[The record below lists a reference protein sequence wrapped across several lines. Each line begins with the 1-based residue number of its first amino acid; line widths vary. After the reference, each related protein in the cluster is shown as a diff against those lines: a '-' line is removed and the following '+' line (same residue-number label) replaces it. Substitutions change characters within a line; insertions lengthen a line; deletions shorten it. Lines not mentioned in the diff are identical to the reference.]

1 MKVAIRRKVF
11 LIAAGILLIASVLS
25 DLSARDN
32 SIAVIVNPRN
42 STESISMAE
51 LRYCAGSH
59 I

>member
-1 MKVAIRRKVF
+1 MKVSIRRKVF
-11 LIAAGILLIASVLS
+11 LIAAGILLMASVPA
-25 DLSARDN
+25 DLSARDT

-42 STESISMAE
+42 SIETISLAE

>member
-1 MKVAIRRKVF
+1 MSIRRKVF
-11 LIAAGILLIASVLS
+11 LIAAGILLIASVPS
-25 DLSARDN
+25 DLSVRDN

-42 STESISMAE
+42 STETISLAE